1 MGTIEGVY
9 VSMLLTSI
17 SLMTFIDICPTG
29 GWVRRTYTQP
39 AQSSYNDEIEAQP
52 LL

>member
-1 MGTIEGVY
+1 MY
-9 VSMLLTSI
+9 QCCLTSI
-17 SLMTFIDICPTG
+17 SLMTFIDICRTG

-39 AQSSYNDEIEAQP
+39 VQSSYNDEIEAQP

>member
-9 VSMLLTSI
+9 VSMLSYQF
-17 SLMTFIDICPTG
+17 SLMTFINICRTG

-39 AQSSYNDEIEAQP
+39 AQSSYNDEIEAQS

>member
-9 VSMLLTSI
+9 VSMLSYQ
-17 SLMTFIDICPTG
+17 LMTFIDICPTG